1 MAKRSER
8 NEQLFKEW
16 SELEPLAQKIAQSPW
31 VKYIIRHDKVD
42 GGSIP
47 DISKNIIFKLKE
59 DYVNPGQVMELLG
72 LSPDY
77 AYALKEFAQA
87 NALEMESYLSV
98 VVCLALFIASRDEG
112 MRQLKVQNKTINAQG
127 VSHSIM
133 DRCIVSYLTIA
144 LSVIVIEI
152 CLNFVKREGK
162 CFRWNIL
169 AYVILFT
176 YTLLLLMLL
185 LRILLM
191 LAVFQTL
198 KAAVGLWL
206 HKTR

>member
-1 MAKRSER
+1 MAKSSKR

-16 SELEPLAQKIAQSPW
+16 SELEPLAQKIAQSAW

-42 GGSIP
+42 GRSIP

-98 VVCLALFIASRDEG
+98 VVCLALFIASREEG
-112 MRQLKVQNKTINAQG
+112 MRQLKVQNKTINTKG

-133 DRCIVSYLTIA
+133 DRCIGSYLTIA
-144 LSVIVIEI
+144 LSVIVSEI
-152 CLNFVKREGK
+152 CLNFVKRGK
-162 CFRWNIL
+162 MFPLEHISICYSFHIHVAFVN
-169 AYVILFT
+169 A
-176 YTLLLLMLL
+176 
-185 LRILLM
+185 
-191 LAVFQTL
+191 AL
-198 KAAVGLWL
+198 KTIANVCGISNTEAALGFGL